1 MKQPS
6 GKVGAVIAAAGSSR
20 RMAGQDKIFAELGG
34 RPLLAWSVDVFENCP
49 SVHQVV
55 VVLGQQSVDK
65 GRRLVQNSGWT
76 KVSDVCAGGDRR
88 QDSVREGLSRLKGCD
103 WVVIHDGARPC
114 LTVEL
119 VEQGLKE
126 AMKTGAA
133 IAAVPVSDTI
143 KAVLPDNRVERTVPR
158 EALWS
163 VQTPQVFRL
172 DVIRRAYQD
181 IAGDV
186 TDDAALVEQTGCP
199 VSVYP
204 GSRQNIKVTTS
215 EDLVLAAAILKSRGR
230 F

>member
-55 VVLGQQSVDK
+55 VVLGQQSVDR
-65 GRRLVQNSGWT
+65 GRRLVADSGWT
-76 KVSDVCAGGDRR
+76 RVSDVCAGGDRR

-119 VEQGLKE
+119 VEQGLQE

-186 TDDAALVEQTGCP
+186 TDDAGLVEQTGCP
-199 VSVYP
+199 VRVYP
-204 GSRQNIKVTTS
+204 GSRQNIKVTTP
-215 EDLVLAAAILKSRGR
+215 EDLALAAAILKSRGR